1 MNKPESVFIQTK
13 TSCNSRCLICPY
25 KDTKAGKPVK
35 EMSGELH
42 NKILLDL
49 GSDYNGEIGY
59 YFQYEPL
66 TDIRLPAFLAQAD
79 GICPLARKV
88 ISTNAALLNKD
99 WREMLVRF
107 PLDVVYFNILG
118 GTKKTYEE
126 QMPPLKWDTM
136 VENVNAFA
144 KVFKGQM
151 FVNYIKTNQNKG
163 EVKNLRK
170 VLDNKIAI
178 IAEYWTSDRATSVKI
193 DKPKGAKTRFTTNK
207 KCNVIDRRMYIHWD
221 GTVPLCCEIWD
232 DEVGIIGDVS
242 KENVYDIFNSPKKHN
257 NYDICRK
264 CLTQ

>member
-1 MNKPESVFIQTK
+1 
-13 TSCNSRCLICPY
+13 
-25 KDTKAGKPVK
+25 
-35 EMSGELH
+35 
-42 NKILLDL
+42 
-49 GSDYNGEIGY
+49 
-59 YFQYEPL
+59 
-66 TDIRLPAFLAQAD
+66 
-79 GICPLARKV
+79 
-88 ISTNAALLNKD
+88 
-99 WREMLVRF
+99 
-107 PLDVVYFNILG
+107 
-118 GTKKTYEE
+118 
-126 QMPPLKWDTM
+126 M

-178 IAEYWTSDRATSVKI
+178 IAEYWASDRATSVKI
-193 DKPKGAKTRFTTNK
+193 DKPKVAKTRFTTNK

-242 KENVYDIFNSPKKHN
+242 KENLYDIFNSPKKHN